1 MAAGKFDEIN
11 LLVRQARVSMFIGSG
26 FSLKAGAPSAGKLV
40 RSLARRFPKSYKK
53 GLGSLPLD
61 DIAQEYIRF
70 CHGQRAELIDFLRE
84 QMSFKRRDLSDH
96 KALALIPHFR
106 HIYTTNYDTLL
117 EDSYPAERVRVV
129 RCNSDCA
136 LPEKDVNIYKIHG
149 DLICTEQLVI
159 TRNDYDALLATEK
172 NSLVWNKVINAF
184 TSTDVLFLGYSLDD
198 TNVQIL
204 LDKVSSQLGDDRR
217 RVFLIAPNLI
227 EEKVYEL
234 SARGVSYIDAFA
246 EDFLTS
252 LTNELKDNVYDDM
265 VSGKVPQNIA
275 ISFFEN
281 YRIKPVIEFEKGKIV
296 VKSIDPVH
304 KSVPQTIHFTTKDKL
319 DYFKDPALFDF
330 ESLAQRSERL
340 NLPTVTFDKGNI
352 ISFERRINGV
362 KVMGTEEIG
371 TVEVC
376 PSTLKEGQLDV
387 IASEIGFIERVD
399 YKQYRS
405 GNNLVLSMDTPLCV
419 LELIWLIVDDV
430 LTDCVIKTIY
440 KDDYGQYEKAVSWT
454 IFFIALF
461 SGNDVHFGEIIGGRI
476 DPGQYLG
483 LVAQF
488 RKSLEYYDNIRKIE
502 ILRGKLFDK
511 HEKYEE
517 GKEELSLLVL
527 HLLAG
532 DSFEEKLNMAGR
544 IEFVANPGVTIPSQI
559 EDGVTKVFFAIR
571 IAQTTEEDVVLNG
584 VNFGRITVWK
594 DLTKGHIEEVYT
606 KNGKQMAS
614 LAPDDDHWVVR
625 YVKAE
630 EELLD
635 TSEESHSP

>member
-1 MAAGKFDEIN
+1 M
-11 LLVRQARVSMFIGSG
+11 
-26 FSLKAGAPSAGKLV
+26 
-40 RSLARRFPKSYKK
+40 
-53 GLGSLPLD
+53 
-61 DIAQEYIRF
+61 
-70 CHGQRAELIDFLRE
+70 
-84 QMSFKRRDLSDH
+84 
-96 KALALIPHFR
+96 
-106 HIYTTNYDTLL
+106 
-117 EDSYPAERVRVV
+117 
-129 RCNSDCA
+129 
-136 LPEKDVNIYKIHG
+136 
-149 DLICTEQLVI
+149 
-159 TRNDYDALLATEK
+159 
-172 NSLVWNKVINAF
+172 
-184 TSTDVLFLGYSLDD
+184 
-198 TNVQIL
+198 
-204 LDKVSSQLGDDRR
+204 
-217 RVFLIAPNLI
+217 
-227 EEKVYEL
+227 
-234 SARGVSYIDAFA
+234 
-246 EDFLTS
+246 
-252 LTNELKDNVYDDM
+252 
-265 VSGKVPQNIA
+265 
-275 ISFFEN
+275 
-281 YRIKPVIEFEKGKIV
+281 
-296 VKSIDPVH
+296 
-304 KSVPQTIHFTTKDKL
+304 
-319 DYFKDPALFDF
+319 
-330 ESLAQRSERL
+330 
-340 NLPTVTFDKGNI
+340 
-352 ISFERRINGV
+352 

-371 TVEVC
+371 TVEVG

-399 YKQYRS
+399 YKTYRS

-440 KDDYGQYEKAVSWT
+440 KDDYGQYERAVSWT
-454 IFFIALF
+454 NFFIALF

-476 DPGQYLG
+476 NPGQYLG

-635 TSEESHSP
+635 TPEESHSP